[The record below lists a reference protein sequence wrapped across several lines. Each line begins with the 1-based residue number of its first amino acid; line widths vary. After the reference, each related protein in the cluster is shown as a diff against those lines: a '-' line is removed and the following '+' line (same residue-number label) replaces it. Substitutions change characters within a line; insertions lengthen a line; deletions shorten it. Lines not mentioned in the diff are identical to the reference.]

1 MDKKQI
7 QHQRMTGYFLDAAC
21 KIIKEQ
27 GLKELTVRKV
37 ADEAG
42 YHYST
47 IYNYFKDI
55 NDLIVQ
61 VTIRFFN
68 ECNEYI
74 QAYTSLYSDVFEKYL
89 KSWEGFLGYSLDNP
103 AIFRCMFIENFG
115 DEILSDVSS
124 KLEELPLFVNKR
136 EALEKCVQNGSISG
150 KKAQEIENI
159 LISLCV
165 GIVTLYINKRIRF
178 SKETALNNF
187 RNNMLFIIENSK

>member
-7 QHQRMTGYFLDAAC
+7 QHQRMTGYFIDAAC

-55 NDLIVQ
+55 NDLTVQ
-61 VTIRFFN
+61 VTLHFFN
-68 ECNEYI
+68 ECYEFIRDYVKV
-74 QAYTSLYSDVFEKYL
+74 YSDVFDQYL
-89 KSWEGFLGYSLDNP
+89 KSWEGFLIYSMDNP
-103 AIFRCMFIENFG
+103 AVFRCMFIENFG
-115 DEILSDVSS
+115 DDIMTDVGS
-124 KLEELPLFVNKR
+124 KMMALPLFVHKL
-136 EALEKCVQNGSISG
+136 EVLEKCIQNGYIPG
-150 KKAQEIENI
+150 EKAQEIENI

-165 GIVTLYINKRIRF
+165 GIVTLYINKRI
-178 SKETALNNF
+178 SLTKETALNNF
-187 RNNMLFIIENSK
+187 RKNMLFIIENSK